1 MEEAVQSTRKFKKN
15 YYNYNVLFL
24 TLFIVCFGLVIIY
37 SASSYTA
44 SIKYNDE
51 FRFVKSQARG
61 IVLGLVAMLI
71 ISRPDYR
78 ILKQDIIKIGS
89 FKLKP
94 LWILYLM
101 ALFFQTF
108 VLFKGVESHGAKRW
122 LQIGPIQFQPAE
134 VSKIA
139 TIVVVAF
146 IIQLAPRAMDKVS
159 GYVRILI
166 YIAPLLMLIA
176 IENLSSAIIIF
187 LVLTGV
193 CFVASR
199 KKWYYFAAI
208 IVIGLLVA
216 LFIIFGDPFRME
228 RFDVWWHVETHPKG
242 FQTLQ
247 GLYAIASGGMFGSGL
262 GQSMQKLGY
271 IPEAQNDMIFTVICE
286 ELGLVGAAAVM
297 IMFILLLWNI
307 MLVAEQA
314 PDLFGSLICIGVMM
328 QIAVQVILNIA
339 VVTNSVPNTGVS
351 LPFISCGG
359 TAVSILMAEMGLVLS
374 VSRQVRR

>member
-1 MEEAVQSTRKFKKN
+1 MEETVQSGRKFKKN

-51 FRFVKSQARG
+51 FRFVKSQAKG
-61 IVLGLVAMLI
+61 IILGLIAMLI

-78 ILKQDIIKIGS
+78 ILKQNIVHIGS
-89 FKLKP
+89 FKVKLVW
-94 LWILYLM
+94 LLYLL
-101 ALFFQTF
+101 ALFLQTL
-108 VLFKGVESHGAKRW
+108 VLFAGSESHGAKRW
-122 LQIGPIQFQPAE
+122 LQVGPIQFQPAE
-134 VSKIA
+134 ISKIA

-146 IIQLAPRAMDKVS
+146 IIQLAPKAMDKVS
-159 GYVRILI
+159 GYVRVLV
-166 YIAPLLMLIA
+166 YIAPLLVLIA
-176 IENLSSAIIIF
+176 IENLSSAIIVF
-187 LVLTGV
+187 LVLTGIS
-193 CFVASR
+193 FVASR
-199 KKWYYFAAI
+199 KKWYYFAAVA
-208 IVIGLLVA
+208 VIGGMAA

-228 RFDVWWHVETHPKG
+228 RFDIWMHVESHPKG

-297 IMFILLLWNI
+297 IIFILLLWNI

-314 PDLFGSLICIGVMM
+314 PDLFGSLICVGVMM
-328 QIAVQVILNIA
+328 QIAVQVVLNIA

-359 TAVSILMAEMGLVLS
+359 TAVTILMAEMGLVLS